1 MQAYGENAPNF
12 DDDQRQEGFGQL
24 QSSHQRMRAT
34 QALLRE
40 LREQLKREHRYKG
53 SKLEFMDHF
62 GVKLSELSE
71 WPFYLGAFDRKPV
84 AERFYSKKSV
94 LRVRHRRKD
103 RPKKVTKSASSGES
117 AQRRSSRT
125 KKKSKKHDDSS
136 YEYGDD

>member
-12 DDDQRQEGFGQL
+12 DDDERQERFGQL

-40 LREQLKREHRYKG
+40 LRVQLKKENRYKG

-62 GVKLSELSE
+62 GVKLSELSD
-71 WPFYLGAFDRKPV
+71 WPFFLGAFDRKPV
-84 AERFYSKKSV
+84 KNGFYEKKSA
-94 LRVRHRRKD
+94 LRVHHPWKD
-103 RPKKVTKSASSGES
+103 RPKKVPESATSGES
-117 AQRRSSRT
+117 APRRSSRP

-136 YEYGDD
+136 YEYGED